1 MTTTGQSPNHSY
13 LGGSLLQTLIKSNR
27 FEESSKSKKTGKS
40 SKKKSK
46 KKEQLHLQ
54 LFSVHGLIRGD
65 NLELGRDADTGGQTK
80 YVVELTRAL
89 GELPRVKQVDLF
101 TRLID
106 DKRVSSDYNQVI
118 EPLGE
123 KSRIVRI
130 RCGGKRYMRKE
141 LLWAHLPEYVDN
153 VLRFNKKEGIKP
165 DLLHGHYADAGFVAR
180 NLSKLLG
187 IPFVFTGHSLGRSK
201 KQSLAGKGMTEKQM
215 VEKFNIN
222 ERIQAEEDVLK
233 TAAHVIVSTRHEI
246 EKQYSLYDNGDKARF
261 TVIPPGIDIEKFYP
275 FYYDHDENWQK
286 PEPYIQAREKMSGEF
301 ARFFYNKDRPLILT
315 ICRPDRRKNIQG
327 LITAFG
333 ENKELQAIA
342 NLAVFAG
349 IRKDIDNLDEN
360 EKEVL
365 TEMLMLMDKY
375 DLYGKLALPKKHN
388 PTTEVPELFRMAA
401 DSMGVFV
408 NSAFNEPFGITLI
421 EAASAGVPI
430 VGPDDGGPNDIV
442 KNCKN
447 GILVDTTDTNA
458 LANAIK
464 SILIDQEKWREFSN
478 NGVNGV
484 RKHYAWTAHAESFL
498 DEVDNVIGDY
508 AKSTAA
514 HGVTE
519 APGSR
524 FAELEKMLITDI
536 DDTLVGDDKALKE
549 FITIMEKHRD
559 KIGFGVAT
567 GRSLE
572 LVEEILKE
580 KNIPTPDVIISSVG
594 TEIYYGPDRKN
605 LSRDSGW
612 ESHISYRWKPDR
624 IKEVLSEF
632 DFVRPQERDG
642 ERDFKLSY
650 NMEPNDDN
658 LALIHQRL
666 TENKLRYQLIYS
678 HGAFLDILPQRASKG
693 RAITYLGNKWDITP
707 ENILVSGDSG
717 NDYEMLYGKRMAVV
731 VGNHSPEI
739 ESLRGNKRV
748 YFADSNYAAGIIEG
762 IRFYRFMD
770 I

>member
-1 MTTTGQSPNHSY
+1 MNAKET
-13 LGGSLLQTLIKSNR
+13 K
-27 FEESSKSKKTGKS
+27 SKSKRGK
-40 SKKKSK
+40 KGEKPEKN
-46 KKEQLHLQ
+46 EHLHLQ
-54 LFSVHGLIRGD
+54 LFSIHGLIRGD

-80 YVVELTRAL
+80 YVVELAKAL
-89 GELPRVKQVDLF
+89 GEIPRVKQVDLF
-101 TRLID
+101 TRLVD
-106 DKRVSSDYNQVI
+106 DKRVSSDYKQQT
-118 EPLGE
+118 EPLSDT
-123 KSRIVRI
+123 SRIVRI

-141 LLWAHLPEYVDN
+141 LLWPHLSEFVDN
-153 VLRFNKKEGIKP
+153 VVRFNKKENIKP
-165 DLLHGHYADAGFVAR
+165 DLLHGHYADAGYVTR
-180 NLSKLLG
+180 QLSKLLG
-187 IPFVFTGHSLGRSK
+187 IPYVFTGHSLGRSK
-201 KQSLAGKGMTEKQM
+201 KHSLSNKGMSEKQM

-222 ERIQAEEDVLK
+222 ERIQAEEDVLR

-246 EKQYSLYDNGDKARF
+246 DNQYGLYENVDKAQF
-261 TVIPPGIDIEKFYP
+261 TVIPPGIDVEKFYP
-275 FYYDHDENWQK
+275 FYYDHDDNFSK
-286 PEPYIQAREKMSGEF
+286 PEPYTQAREKMNGEF
-301 ARFFYNKDRPLILT
+301 ARFYYNKDKPLILT

-327 LITAFG
+327 LITAYG

-365 TEMLMLMDKY
+365 TEMLLLMDKY
-375 DLYGKLALPKKHN
+375 DLYGKFALPKKHN

-401 DSMGVFV
+401 NTQGVFV

-447 GILVDTTDTNA
+447 GILVDTTDTQA
-458 LANAIK
+458 LGNAIK
-464 SILIDQEKWREFSN
+464 SILIDQEKWREYSN

-484 RKHYAWTAHAESFL
+484 RKHYSWTAHAETFL
-498 DEVDNVIGDY
+498 DRVDSVIGDY
-508 AKSTAA
+508 DKSTMA
-514 HGVTE
+514 HGVSE
-519 APGSR
+519 APGWR
-524 FAELEKMLITDI
+524 FAELDKMLITDI

-549 FITIMEKHRD
+549 FIKIIEKNRD
-559 KIGFGVAT
+559 EVGFGVAT

-580 KNIPTPDVIISSVG
+580 KKIPTPDVIISSVG
-594 TEIYYGPDRKN
+594 TEIYYGSDLKN
-605 LSRDSGW
+605 LSSDSGW
-612 ESHISYRWKPDR
+612 ESHISYQWKPDR

-632 DFVRPQERDG
+632 DFLTPQKRDG
-642 ERDFKLSY
+642 ERDFKISY
-650 NMEPNDDN
+650 NMKPDNDN

-678 HGAFLDILPQRASKG
+678 HGAYLDILPQRASKG
-693 RAITYLGNKWDITP
+693 RAIKYLGNKWDINP
-707 ENILVSGDSG
+707 GSILVSGDSG

-739 ESLRGNKRV
+739 ESLRGNRRV

-762 IRFYRFMD
+762 IRHYKFLD

>member
-1 MTTTGQSPNHSY
+1 MVIFGWRKSLHATPTKTQFVLKNSEKEQSAKQSDKEKN
-13 LGGSLLQTLIKSNR
+13 
-27 FEESSKSKKTGKS
+27 EKKD
-40 SKKKSK
+40 
-46 KKEQLHLQ
+46 QLHLQ
-54 LFSVHGLIRGD
+54 LFSIHGLIRGD

-80 YVVELTRAL
+80 YVVELARAL
-89 GELPRVKQVDLF
+89 GELPRVKQVDLV

-141 LLWAHLPEYVDN
+141 LLWSHLPEFVDN
-153 VLRFNKKEGIKP
+153 VVRFNKKEDIKP

-187 IPFVFTGHSLGRSK
+187 IPYVFTGHSLGRSK
-201 KQSLAGKGMTEKQM
+201 KNSLSSKGMTEKQM

-222 ERIQAEEDVLK
+222 ERIQAEEDVLS
-233 TAAHVIVSTRHEI
+233 TAAHVIVSTSHEI
-246 EKQYSLYDNGDKARF
+246 EKQYSLYDNCKKAKF
-261 TVIPPGIDIEKFYP
+261 TVIPPGIDVEKFYP

-286 PEPYIQAREKMSGEF
+286 PEPFLQAREKMNGEF
-301 ARFFYNKDRPLILT
+301 ARFYYNKDKPLILT

-327 LITAFG
+327 LITAYG

-349 IRKDIDNLDEN
+349 IRKDIDNLDDN

-365 TEMLMLMDKY
+365 TEMLLLMDKY
-375 DLYGKLALPKKHN
+375 DLYGKMAMPKKHN

-401 DSMGVFV
+401 DTKGVFV

-447 GILVDTTDTNA
+447 GVLVDTTDTQA
-458 LANAIK
+458 LAEGIK
-464 SILIDQEKWREFSN
+464 SILIDQEKWREYSN
-478 NGVNGV
+478 SGVNGV
-484 RKHYAWTAHAESFL
+484 RKHYSWSAHAESFL
-498 DEVDNVIGDY
+498 DEVDNVIGDFS
-508 AKSTAA
+508 KSTAI
-514 HGVTE
+514 HGVSE
-519 APGSR
+519 APGWR
-524 FAELEKMLITDI
+524 FANLEKMLITDI
-536 DDTLVGDDKALKE
+536 DDTLVGDDKTLKE
-549 FITIMEKHRD
+549 FIEIIEKHRD
-559 KIGFGVAT
+559 SVGFGVAT

-580 KNIPTPDVIISSVG
+580 KKIPTPDVIISSVG
-594 TEIYYGPDRKN
+594 TEIYYGPDMKN
-605 LSRDSGW
+605 LSKDSGW

-624 IKEVLSEF
+624 IKEILSEF
-632 DFVRPQERDG
+632 EFLTPQKRDA
-642 ERDFKLSY
+642 ERDFKISY
-650 NMEPNDDN
+650 NMDPSEDN

-717 NDYEMLYGKRMAVV
+717 NDYEMLYGSRLAVV

-739 ESLRGNKRV
+739 ESLRGNRRV
-748 YFADSNYAAGIIEG
+748 YFADRNYAGGIIEG
-762 IRFYRFMD
+762 IKHYRFLNS
-770 I
+770 